1 MARGVRGNSG
11 SWLLQLFSKAKT
23 ISKENFYLKNDN
35 RGEIPIISIIAGTF
49 SIFPTTGRM
58 HPALGVAVIIAC
70 RSHPITASL
79 SLFFLTSLTFINYVA
94 AVFVV
99 NVFPGTECPISQV
112 RCDTL
117 KASWP
122 WSLELLPVLSNQ
134 CFNTWRAFLCSTG
147 FLDHV
152 LRSWGSR
159 VNRGDYHFKKAYV
172 VRFPPKGLAPCPGT
186 W

>member
-1 MARGVRGNSG
+1 MITGGKFLSF
-11 SWLLQLFSKAKT
+11 LLSQALFPSFLPPGECTQLWALLWSQ
-23 ISKENFYLKNDN
+23 
-35 RGEIPIISIIAGTF
+35 
-49 SIFPTTGRM
+49 
-58 HPALGVAVIIAC
+58 PADHIL
-70 RSHPITASL
+70 SLPL

-172 VRFPPKGLAPCPGT
+172 VKFPPKGLAPCPGT